1 MVYSFN
7 KVSIDERLSSTNPPR
22 IKILRNL
29 QERNFSFP
37 SLKKE
42 INLQSKYASEIF
54 EVINDL
60 EGKSRNKQKLNLF
73 TDLRVPQV

>member
-7 KVSIDERLSSTNPPR
+7 KVSIDERLSATNPPR

-29 QERNFSFP
+29 QERNFIP

-42 INLQSKYASEIF
+42 INLQSKYAKEIF

-60 EGKSRNKQKLNLF
+60 EGKSRNKQKIKSIY
-73 TDLRVPQV
+73 